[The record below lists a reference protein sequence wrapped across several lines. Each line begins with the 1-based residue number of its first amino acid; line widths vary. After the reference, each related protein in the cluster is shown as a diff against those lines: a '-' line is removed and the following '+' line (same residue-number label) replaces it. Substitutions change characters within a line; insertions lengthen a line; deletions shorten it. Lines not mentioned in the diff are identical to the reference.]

1 MELLYFG
8 TYEQVLY
15 PYVKHNLRAED
26 RVQNETAFVEH
37 LLLAADEEG
46 NTVCDV
52 TSSVASRYRT
62 GARAIPDNV
71 VALFRK
77 PGARD
82 VVIDYLDD
90 LVVPYVDRGRKH
102 SLLKEFVDIVERDKT
117 IDRDYKK
124 VLIAEATPE
133 RLAAFLADLLIYA
146 VGIDPT
152 KQNEESPEE
161 NSELLR
167 TGRII
172 NVGEPDGLFLGRDE
186 LLNALKDGFKEG
198 YQIQLIGGGD
208 GIGKSR
214 LALEYARRH
223 ASEYRII
230 CWVNTWNEECVVS
243 SIVGFLNKAC
253 VPISEYSADAL
264 FELFRRFFEANTDW
278 LIIFDNA
285 DLKLSLQ
292 QEKLKKLLP
301 IGNGHIIVTGNFG
314 AENGIK
320 DGKYHF
326 LGLGEDLFD
335 ASMSPIF
342 SLCGGHP
349 VPMTLAKAYIGS
361 STWMTPEIYLHMLE
375 DRGIRTENSAPPD
388 IAEAAFEI
396 QMSRIENRQRY
407 FGDRISAAVQQFL
420 IISTIC
426 SQTDIDLTFLSVAF
440 PILPDPLRA
449 VCEDKDVR
457 KQLIDELKGFGFYKI
472 SDGILHG
479 NTWLYSVAHRFFSP
493 AEQDDMCALLLGRM
507 KKNVD
512 AIRENVYS
520 DNKDALLALAKPY
533 IYRALYYAHN
543 YGNMTAEQIN
553 GLFPEM

>member
-1 MELLYFG
+1 MNLLYFG

-46 NTVCDV
+46 NTVSDI

-62 GARAIPDNV
+62 GVRAIPDNV

-77 PGARD
+77 ANARNT
-82 VVIDYLDD
+82 VIEYLDD
-90 LVVPYVDRGRKH
+90 LVVPYIDRGRKQA
-102 SLLKEFVDIVERDKT
+102 LIKEFVELIDQDRS
-117 IDRDYKK
+117 IDRDFKK
-124 VLIAEATPE
+124 VLLDEAVPE

-161 NSELLR
+161 DSELLR
-167 TGRII
+167 TGRIVNI
-172 NVGEPDGLFLGRDE
+172 GEPDGLFLGRDK
-186 LLNALKDGFKEG
+186 LLNALEDGFKEG
-198 YQIQLIGGGD
+198 YWIQMIGGGD

-214 LALEYARRH
+214 LALEYAKLH
-223 ASEYRII
+223 ASKYRII
-230 CWVNTWNEECVVS
+230 CWVNTWDEECVVR
-243 SIVGFLNKAC
+243 SIVSFLNKAD
-253 VPISEYSADAL
+253 VPINDYSADAL
-264 FELFRRFFEANTDW
+264 FELFRCFFEANTDW

-301 IGNGHIIVTGNFG
+301 IGKGNIIVTGNFG
-314 AENGIK
+314 AENGFK
-320 DGKYHF
+320 DSKYHV
-326 LGLGEDLFD
+326 LGLGEDLFN
-335 ASMSPIF
+335 ASMSQIS

-349 VPMTLAKAYIGS
+349 VPMTLAKAYIEN

-375 DRGIRTENSAPPD
+375 DRGIRAEKSAPSG

-396 QMSRIENRQRY
+396 QMRRIENRQRY
-407 FGDRISAAVQQFL
+407 FGDRISAAAKQFL

-426 SQTDIDLTFLSVAF
+426 NQMDIDLTFLSVAF

-449 VCEDKDVR
+449 VCEDKDR
-457 KQLIDELKGFGFYKI
+457 KQLVDELKGFGFYEI
-472 SDGILHG
+472 SDGVLHG
-479 NTWLYSVAHRFFSP
+479 NTGLYSVAHGFFSP
-493 AEQDDMCALLLGRM
+493 AEQDDMCIMLLGRM

-512 AIRENVYS
+512 AIWESVYS
-520 DNKDALLALAKPY
+520 DNKEALLAIVKPY